1 MEIVA
6 QLGLLKIYQ
15 NGFSFPK
22 QKILTDLYQLGF
34 LFKSTQSRDRTG
46 MEVNPLVFETSAST
60 NSAIWAF
67 DLFSNAWQRYGFF
80 LNAQTFDYF
89 FLNIIQRQIKSQ
101 IIYLALYLFE
111 YIKST

>member
-1 MEIVA
+1 MRTNCGHGEQNKNAKYFIIKYLAFEIR
-6 QLGLLKIYQ
+6 
-15 NGFSFPK
+15 
-22 QKILTDLYQLGF
+22 
-34 LFKSTQSRDRTG
+34 TQSRDRTG

>member
-1 MEIVA
+1 MAFFMRGGHKGLVLMKKP
-6 QLGLLKIYQ
+6 QLIE
-15 NGFSFPK
+15 N
-22 QKILTDLYQLGF
+22 QLRF
-34 LFKSTQSRDRTG
+34 YIESTQSRDRTG

>member
-1 MEIVA
+1 
-6 QLGLLKIYQ
+6 
-15 NGFSFPK
+15 
-22 QKILTDLYQLGF
+22 
-34 LFKSTQSRDRTG
+34 LFQMRGKG
-46 MEVNPLVFETSAST
+46 N
-60 NSAIWAF
+60 
-67 DLFSNAWQRYGFF
+67 GFF